1 MVLDRFTGRAKMIIA
16 ACCILLIVASAL
28 FVIGFESQAAQKK
41 HNIQL
46 HLEKAAGRMA
56 GEVNGDGL
64 LRLAP
69 GDEGS
74 PRYLGLAHAL
84 YNARQNDTF
93 LVTSYILRVDNG
105 SISYVVHDD
114 YLKNGPG
121 PDVARIGDL
130 VTMDKPVILEAANGS
145 TVYSP
150 DIYTSKWG
158 SYISGYAPVRDS
170 NGTVV
175 GVLGVD
181 ETADMVF
188 DYETY
193 QFYHLI
199 EIS

>member
-1 MVLDRFTGRAKMIIA
+1 
-16 ACCILLIVASAL
+16 
-28 FVIGFESQAAQKK
+28 
-41 HNIQL
+41 
-46 HLEKAAGRMA
+46 
-56 GEVNGDGL
+56 
-64 LRLAP
+64 
-69 GDEGS
+69 
-74 PRYLGLAHAL
+74 
-84 YNARQNDTF
+84 
-93 LVTSYILRVDNG
+93 VTSYILRVDNG

-121 PDVARIGDL
+121 PDVVRTGDL
-130 VTMDKPVILEAANGS
+130 VTMDKLVILEAAAGR

-158 SYISGYAPVRDS
+158 SYISGYAPVKDS

-193 QFYHLI
+193 QFYNLI